1 MQRNVVGRAN
11 CMCSGSEEFKS
22 ITRYGNHKQTN
33 MATVQIVFK
42 KYWNKGPGRNI
53 YTTILFIYEYNLY
66 CVLSPQCF
74 SNAFSHG
81 LCVRVWGGGRVVC
94 LFVFCNNAPLQN
106 VVWEML

>member
-1 MQRNVVGRAN
+1 
-11 CMCSGSEEFKS
+11 MCSGSEEFKS

-33 MATVQIVFK
+33 MAMVQIVFK

-81 LCVRVWGGGRVVC
+81 LCVRVWGGGGTVKVKREVISMIHSCKRKWLRRIRKEVK
-94 LFVFCNNAPLQN
+94 FQT
-106 VVWEML
+106 